1 MIMSKLVVPCY
12 YAQKTYLVHIV
23 SDFHAH
29 RAYSITHIYINVPFL
44 TLCKWHLQ
52 AQLILIWIYCMCG
65 GCLYGGVTLNINC
78 WVKQRV
84 TFRVRSVG
92 VWVFLSF
99 SIPHTIYHSFYI
111 PPLHRSFSLWWEQ
124 VERFLRD
131 IGQQLRWWLIEIFA
145 LEWKGTVGT
154 GCVGVRVSCPHGLAR
169 ENVAQTEA
177 SRLSRLAKVAGR
189 KVSRACLY
197 TSHPR
202 IADFGCDP
210 DSVRRNTEQHVIV
223 LKW

>member
-1 MIMSKLVVPCY
+1 MVMSKLVVPCC

-52 AQLILIWIYCMCG
+52 AQLILIWIYCICG

-78 WVKQRV
+78 CVKQRV

-99 SIPHTIYHSFYI
+99 SIPHTLYHSFYI
-111 PPLHRSFSLWWEQ
+111 PPLPPSL
-124 VERFLRD
+124 FLS
-131 IGQQLRWWLIEIFA
+131 LM
-145 LEWKGTVGT
+145 GT
-154 GCVGVRVSCPHGLAR
+154 GGEIPEGHRPAVAVVTDRHICTGMKGDCWDRLCGCKGQLSTWAGERKCSSDWGQPLVEAGKGSRQKGQSGLSLHLTSQ
-169 ENVAQTEA
+169 N
-177 SRLSRLAKVAGR
+177 SRLWLWSWLCA
-189 KVSRACLY
+189 
-197 TSHPR
+197 
-202 IADFGCDP
+202 
-210 DSVRRNTEQHVIV
+210 
-223 LKW
+223 